1 MNPFRPK
8 PDNSKQPGDHVAH
21 QPDFPQSG
29 SRQAGD
35 HQGGQN
41 RDGDNAD
48 RDSAPGDPSGRDPDA
63 TSDLIDSLQTELSI
77 VKEQV
82 GLLTT
87 ERDDLF
93 KRYQAALAEMTN
105 AARRARQSEEQAKD
119 MGVRAVLLNI
129 LPVIDHFDFALNQDP
144 VKVTASS
151 VIAGVIMI
159 KEELVKALATQGAVL
174 VNPARNSEFDPMQQ
188 EAVMQQVADDVQ
200 PGHVVQTLRTGFVL
214 AGRTVR
220 PAQVILASRD

>member
-8 PDNSKQPGDHVAH
+8 PDSSKPPGDHSGRQPGQH
-21 QPDFPQSG
+21 QPGQHRDIDDTGRDAAGADGVPQ
-29 SRQAGD
+29 
-35 HQGGQN
+35 
-41 RDGDNAD
+41 
-48 RDSAPGDPSGRDPDA
+48 DPDA

-87 ERDDLF
+87 ERDDLL

-144 VKVTASS
+144 AKVTASS
-151 VIAGVIMI
+151 VISGVTMI

-174 VNPARNSEFDPMQQ
+174 VNPARNAEFDPMQQ
-188 EAVMQQVADDVQ
+188 EAVMQQAADDVE

-220 PAQVILASRD
+220 PAQVILAPRD

>member
-8 PDNSKQPGDHVAH
+8 PDSSKPPGDHAAH
-21 QPDFPQSG
+21 
-29 SRQAGD
+29 
-35 HQGGQN
+35 
-41 RDGDNAD
+41 NASQH
-48 RDSAPGDPSGRDPDA
+48 RDSNSEGRDSPAPDGAERDPDV
-63 TSDLIDSLQTELSI
+63 TSDLIDSLRTELSI
-77 VKEQV
+77 VKDQ
-82 GLLTT
+82 LAAQTT
-87 ERDDLF
+87 ERDELF

-119 MGVRAVLLNI
+119 MGVRAALLNI

-144 VKVTASS
+144 VKVTAGS
-151 VIAGVIMI
+151 VIAGVTMI

-174 VNPARNSEFDPMQQ
+174 VNPARNAEFDPMQH
-188 EAVMQQVADDVQ
+188 EAVMQQAADDVE

-220 PAQVILASRD
+220 PAQVILAPRD